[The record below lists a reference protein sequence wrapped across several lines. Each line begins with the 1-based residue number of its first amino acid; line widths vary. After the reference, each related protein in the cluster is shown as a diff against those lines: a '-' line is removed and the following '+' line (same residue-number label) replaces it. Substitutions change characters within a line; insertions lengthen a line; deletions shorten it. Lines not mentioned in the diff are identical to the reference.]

1 MAGENQRPKKQNNST
16 EYARIPPHAVDLE
29 RYVLGAL
36 LIDKDAFD
44 IVCDRLR
51 PESFY
56 EPRNQIIYSTIQSMV
71 LDNKP
76 VDIGT
81 VAEELNRIKKL
92 EEVGGPGYIAELSSY
107 TATSANIEYHGNIV
121 AQKAMAR
128 NFITI
133 ATKAISEAYD
143 DPDAIEDILQ
153 KAEEEIFHLGMTTI
167 SRGYEQMDVYLVEA
181 DRQLQIAAK
190 SNGVTGVTTGYD
202 RLNEITS
209 GWQKSDLII
218 LAGRPAM
225 GKTSFAI
232 SLTRKMVV
240 DNGIPV
246 AFFTLEMSPVQLVN
260 KLKSNV
266 CEVDS
271 THLMNGQLTPDEWF
285 KLDQKQGKLTGKPL
299 YIDMTPGL
307 SVIELKA
314 KARRLVREKGI
325 KLIIVDY
332 LQLMNGAD
340 RKYSSREQEVST
352 ISRSLKALA
361 TELDIPIIALS
372 QLNRNVANREGLM
385 DKRPQLSD
393 LRESG
398 AIEQDADMVL
408 FVHRPEYYHIY
419 QDDKGNDLHGKAQ
432 IIIEKHRKGATGE
445 VLLDFKAEYSSFE
458 DPNEPKPFTEEGE
471 LFNSGLKTK

>member
-1 MAGENQRPKKQNNST
+1 MDKRRSALQEGNVPG
-16 EYARIPPHAVDLE
+16 YARVLPQAVELE
-29 RYVLGAL
+29 RSVLGAL
-36 LIDKDAFD
+36 LIDKGAFD
-44 IVCDRLR
+44 LVSDRLR

-56 EPRNQIIYSTIQSMV
+56 DSRNQIVYGVIQKMA
-71 LDNKP
+71 LENKP
-76 VDIGT
+76 IDIIT
-81 VAEELNRIKKL
+81 VSEELKRIKKL
-92 EEVGGPGYIAELSSY
+92 EEVGGVSYIIDLSSGI
-107 TATSANIEYHGNIV
+107 ATSASIEYHARIV
-121 AQKAMAR
+121 AQKSMAR
-128 NFITI
+128 DFITI
-133 ATKAISEAYD
+133 ATKAITESYD
-143 DPDAIEDILQ
+143 YPDDIEGILQ
-153 KAEEEIFHLGMTTI
+153 KAEDELFHLGQKTI
-167 SRGYEQMDVYLVEA
+167 SRGYEQFDTYLTES
-181 DRQLQIAAK
+181 DRQLKIAAK
-190 SNGVTGVTTGYD
+190 SDGVTGVATGFE
-202 RLNEITS
+202 RLDEITS

-232 SLTRKMVV
+232 ALTRKMVV
-240 DNGIPV
+240 DNEIPV
-246 AFFTLEMSPVQLVN
+246 AFFTLEMSPVQLTN

-266 CEVDS
+266 CQIDS
-271 THLMNGQLTPDEWF
+271 THLMNGQLTPDEWER
-285 KLDQKQGKLTGKPL
+285 LDKRQGKLTGKPL

-307 SVIELKA
+307 SVIELKS

-325 KLIIVDY
+325 KLIIIDY

-372 QLNRNVANREGLM
+372 QLNRNAANREGIFE
-385 DKRPQLSD
+385 KRPQLSD

-445 VLLDFKAEYSSFE
+445 VLLDFMAEYSSFE
-458 DPNEPKPFTEEGE
+458 DPNEQGPFDGEGE
-471 LFNSGLKTK
+471 LFSSDLITK